1 MALDI
6 ISIVL
11 LAKVCKYWK
20 EDPLNNQ
27 KLYSQQAEFC
37 KLMANPKRLEI
48 IALISDQ
55 ALCVEQIAQIMAV
68 RVPNISQHLA
78 MLRDKGVVKV
88 TREGTRLYYKLTDP
102 HLMEACNQMR
112 QAVIS
117 HMREDARLLKNIEDE
132 T

>member
-1 MALDI
+1 M
-6 ISIVL
+6 
-11 LAKVCKYWK
+11 
-20 EDPLNNQ
+20 NNQ

-55 ALCVEQIAQIMAV
+55 ALCVEEIAQIMAV

-117 HMREDARLLKNIEDE
+117 HMKEDARLLENIEDE